1 MNSNSNPPPACRD
14 MKSMDNK
21 NNVKEL
27 VEDVA
32 EVLNA
37 YIYEK
42 SDDAGLNG
50 ENVIILAPF
59 AEVND
64 KLREIVSKYEGEIK
78 A

>member
-1 MNSNSNPPPACRD
+1 